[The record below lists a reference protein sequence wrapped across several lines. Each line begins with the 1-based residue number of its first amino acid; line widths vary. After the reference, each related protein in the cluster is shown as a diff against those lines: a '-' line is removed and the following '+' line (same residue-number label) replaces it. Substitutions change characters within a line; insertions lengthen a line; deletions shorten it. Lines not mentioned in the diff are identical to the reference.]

1 MPIVAYRNTDYGE
14 LAIALA
20 CTLRLLLTGIGGE
33 RSGAGLTM
41 VAAAGSMA
49 GASLR
54 KNNTATTITR
64 LTPTTIPYLASL
76 GMGDN
81 SGVRAT
87 GRHSTIPPNRRRC
100 RRTNQREHR
109 EHREEKR
116 REEKTK
122 KQQRTSQSAMFGR
135 SVLSFFFS
143 PFSSLCSLCSLWL
156 K

>member
-54 KNNTATTITR
+54 KNNTATTITK

-76 GMGDN
+76 GIGTTPWTEQRGGTLLSPLTAADDAC
-81 SGVRAT
+81 VPKKK
-87 GRHSTIPPNRRRC
+87 TISLS
-100 RRTNQREHR
+100 RTW
-109 EHREEKR
+109 KI
-116 REEKTK
+116 
-122 KQQRTSQSAMFGR
+122 
-135 SVLSFFFS
+135 
-143 PFSSLCSLCSLWL
+143 
-156 K
+156 